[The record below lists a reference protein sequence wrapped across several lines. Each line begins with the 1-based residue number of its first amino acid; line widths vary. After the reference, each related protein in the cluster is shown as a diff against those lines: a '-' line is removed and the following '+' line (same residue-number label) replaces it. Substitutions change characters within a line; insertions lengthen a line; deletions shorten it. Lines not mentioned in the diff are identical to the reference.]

1 MKKKVN
7 KKDSWGKFHNPS
19 TLVEFIQ
26 MSSTAGLVMS
36 SYFNDKGDL
45 HPKLLK
51 YLGVKSG
58 SEGEKAFYDVIKQL
72 QEETAKV
79 MITGFQIV
87 PPAFE

>member
-19 TLVEFIQ
+19 TLVEFIH

-79 MITGFQIV
+79 MVTGFQIV
-87 PPAFE
+87 PPSFE